1 MLGGNERRPEG
12 DAFGKRSFPSEARRA
27 SQLLVPQSLPS
38 AIFPCIGYVLYYQV
52 YKLINDGLLDFIKT
66 KAMRGIIRKTFLTIT
81 HK

>member
-1 MLGGNERRPEG
+1 MLGENERRPEG

-52 YKLINDGLLDFIKT
+52 YKLIK
-66 KAMRGIIRKTFLTIT
+66 
-81 HK
+81 